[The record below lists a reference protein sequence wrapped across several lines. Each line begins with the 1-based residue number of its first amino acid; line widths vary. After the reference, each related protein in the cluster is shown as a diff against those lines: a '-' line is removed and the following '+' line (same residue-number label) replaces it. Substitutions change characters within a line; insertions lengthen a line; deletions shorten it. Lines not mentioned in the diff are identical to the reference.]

1 MLPEKPIEAPFLSSL
16 MLGGIQAPLEFS
28 RIVHVFGP
36 NLATLKIETVMI
48 TVPMDVIGNC
58 CPNLVEL
65 QIINARVCTNNH
77 KCAKIQCFSRLKL
90 VYFFFVKYKN
100 TPSSENEKS
109 FSNSGRPE
117 SALHCILYH
126 AKLLEGIQ
134 ATGSSNLTGK
144 YFLKSLQHFQNN
156 IQLFEMV
163 FFLPVDG

>member
-1 MLPEKPIEAPFLSSL
+1 

-28 RIVHVFGP
+28 HILHVFGP

-65 QIINARVCTNNH
+65 QIINARVCTNEH
-77 KCAKIQCFSRLKL
+77 KCSKVQCFSRLKL
-90 VYFFFVKYKN
+90 VYFFFVKYK
-100 TPSSENEKS
+100 TTTSTLTSAISENEKRS
-109 FSNSGRPE
+109 FPNSGKPE

-134 ATGSSNLTGK
+134 ATGSSNLTGEYK
-144 YFLKSLQHFQNN
+144 IFCIFQ
-156 IQLFEMV
+156 MV
-163 FFLPVDG
+163 FFISGDD